1 MKENQAADELTEG
14 RDYYRENGFIVFTRK
29 FHLKRGEC
37 CGSQCRHCPYEP
49 RWQKGSKTAAAEENQ
64 PGSANEPG

>member
-1 MKENQAADELTEG
+1 MQNPIEG
-14 RDYYRENGFIVFTRK
+14 EDYYLENGLLVFTRT

-49 RWQKGSKTAAAEENQ
+49 GWHKGTKSVATGEAPPTDLPAQDNQ
-64 PGSANEPG
+64 